1 MKKKK
6 GYGIMDKGYG
16 ECASALASGAQT
28 GMSVSLLWAC
38 VLLFSGVAFGQSRT
52 IMANPEGEIVA
63 PVTLTVGGG
72 PMFPH
77 FLTVNAQVNYT
88 GVVTNTTNTNAVD
101 SVIQVR
107 TISPAASNYQLTH
120 PVYRDMTNTGVTYTS
135 SAPSVATVN
144 SAGAVAWVSNGEAV
158 ITSTVKDFSREISL
172 TMTSGSPVNVT
183 NIVAGVS
190 TYWRHA
196 VTSPL
201 DAALTTD
208 AGALDSELF
217 DTRNWTTH
225 SYARNASCWAYAATG
240 GTGPWTAL
248 PVWATGKTSTALGQA
263 IRGTLISEDVI
274 AFAWHNAPAV
284 GSQFRYLGTDNVI
297 YTRTMTARARLG
309 DTDAGVGKLDSALP
323 AEVVPVKVLDPA
335 FQTRMFTTSPF
346 GYELP
351 GIAVNRNLQVSVM
364 DLANYGATLGP
375 GFWFVWRVPETPL
388 RKPYFRNLVNGDSGQ
403 PGLLITGGNLVLVN
417 TWYTPTWGS
426 PFSYTDTLTAAVT
439 ALGGTLPAMIDLS
452 SYPLNG
458 PVAP

>member
-1 MKKKK
+1 MKKNFEPRMNTDEHGWK
-6 GYGIMDKGYG
+6 
-16 ECASALASGAQT
+16 CALLRSAFLVSGFWFL
-28 GMSVSLLWAC
+28 VSGL
-38 VLLFSGVAFGQSRT
+38 AFGQVRSV
-52 IMANPEGEIVA
+52 MANPEGEIVA

-120 PVYRDMTNTGVTYTS
+120 PVYRDVTNTGVTYTS

-144 SAGAVAWVSNGEAV
+144 SAGAVAWVSDGEAV

-217 DTRNWTTH
+217 DTRDWVAH

-263 IRGTLISEDVI
+263 IRGTLISANVI

-284 GSQFRYLGTDNVI
+284 GSQFKYLGTDNVI

-375 GFWFVWRVPETPL
+375 GYWFVWRVPETPL

-403 PGLLITGGNLVLVN
+403 PGLLVTGGNLVLAN

-439 ALGGTLPAMIDLS
+439 ALGGTLPSMIDLS